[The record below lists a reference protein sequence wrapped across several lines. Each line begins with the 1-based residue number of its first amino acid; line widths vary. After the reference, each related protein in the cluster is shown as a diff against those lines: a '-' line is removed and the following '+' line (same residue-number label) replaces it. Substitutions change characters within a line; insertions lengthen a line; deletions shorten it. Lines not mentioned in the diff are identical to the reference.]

1 MQKTMNNYKSLL
13 LLCLAW
19 CLVPLAT
26 TVLRAQTAGSV
37 ANELFKPPFEGKP
50 EHVYTSYV
58 DYSPLAARLTAGCAD
73 NYSKYKAIYEW
84 ICDSIDYD
92 LSGSIHRADS
102 CLLMR
107 RGVCQAYCQLFYR
120 IAEAAGL
127 KVELIAG
134 ESRDADGRLMTGGHM
149 WLFAYTRQDHGI
161 LLDPTWGAGYFLE
174 QRYQKNPDKWSWFA
188 VEPEWML
195 LTHYPDHEHYQLTGR
210 HLSRDEFLALPAVN
224 VLYRTYGI
232 DTHRLFQM
240 ALDHHLTL
248 PFFYNKG
255 EGLFQLLD
263 IPLQQSLRIG
273 ETYTFRVKMNSPLN
287 FAILNQPLLCQK
299 EHWKAEGAGVYSIKF
314 MPRATGRVLFSL
326 KDPDHTTRWN
336 SMVEYRVETPTADD
350 WAKVE
355 QVYPLSVPD
364 AVAAGP
370 IDAEGWQRCGIDG
383 HRLLA
388 CIREQHV
395 KELPLLYYD
404 KGQKF
409 DIISI
414 PMNRHLQAGRPY
426 TFSIRPRSGSRWALV
441 ANRKQWHTE
450 WKVDNQEVHT
460 LTVTPDRKGQL
471 ELYVEMEDDLFWT
484 CLSYVVD

>member
-1 MQKTMNNYKSLL
+1 MTQATAI
-13 LLCLAW
+13 LAVAFVVFG
-19 CLVPLAT
+19 CGGKLKEADKINLAET
-26 TVLRAQTAGSV
+26 PTQVVNDMFAVNTDDGLIKQR
-37 ANELFKPPFEGKP
+37 FESAVMLKF
-50 EHVYTSYV
+50 VT
-58 DYSPLAARLTAGCAD
+58 
-73 NYSKYKAIYEW
+73 
-84 ICDSIDYD
+84 DSIDYD

-326 KDPDHTTRWN
+326 KDPDHKTRWN

-388 CIREQHV
+388 CIREQHI
-395 KELPLLYYD
+395 KELPLLFRFFSNLLIYLYLPD
-404 KGQKF
+404 KSDRVAAQALGISPFAVRDYQAASRRFTKMQTF
-409 DIISI
+409 RAIGYIREADARSKGIDYPNSSNEGDI
-414 PMNRHLQAGRPY
+414 
-426 TFSIRPRSGSRWALV
+426 
-441 ANRKQWHTE
+441 
-450 WKVDNQEVHT
+450 WK
-460 LTVTPDRKGQL
+460 
-471 ELYVEMEDDLFWT
+471 ELIYKIMH
-484 CLSYVVD
+484 